1 MKITKISTFLALSVL
16 IPQIAY
22 AAPVQS
28 IFASRAEGKNGQP
41 LATITLWPGYG
52 TNLNL
57 IPTGEVIKKAWLD
70 DPSRVAI
77 DFDGCLARSGE
88 GQGAAA
94 GDNCGTTVIHL
105 RQITGVT
112 FPGLTSSEN
121 ATTLLTLIA
130 EGSEGKKLYQ
140 FRVEMGKGAPQYNT
154 LSVYPDSQGTPYIDV
169 GLRKATVED
178 ITKGLSLAE
187 AQKLISRRDAA
198 WSKVQNF
205 LAQVRSGESVGS
217 SLQRSGANMAII
229 TKLAELSFAQ
239 QQPPIPP
246 REDPTKSEPVS
257 QAPADPQTQTPPSP
271 KATTPP
277 PQPTPAI
284 PPKPQALALE
294 PNKKMSVDVGYW
306 LLDRGLADPEAW
318 SRGSDSTDYRI
329 LFDVL
334 RRGKESG
341 TPFAEALVPA
351 QKLSGVNDDE
361 LVALTRNLM
370 TRSVSVPPGKNT
382 PAPVAAEALKSSPTV
397 PNPKTAEPAVDK
409 GSLPSPS
416 DEKSSTEESSVA
428 LAQMGV
434 SSPAAVLAR
443 FEIPLKEGGAIR
455 ADKLLAVQQRIWLW
469 KRGTYRKK
477 LGSFISALV
486 RSKET
491 DPDRSLEQAIQQS
504 GLSLN
509 DVRSLAKA
517 SQAGTEEPVG
527 NVMQLK
533 ENEQSS
539 VSPRSEEPQSP
550 TASPA
555 ANAPS
560 GTGSTRA
567 ILSRYQLPT
576 QEGDYFT
583 ADKLLDIQQSIW
595 LVKRG
600 IYRQKLG
607 AFIAT
612 LVTSQE
618 KDPQLSLEAAV
629 RKSGL
634 SLNDVQFLV
643 KTAQMTTEGKTEVK
657 EGKAETS
664 PAPTKLSNNDY
675 VDNAATVSSEA
686 EQVAKLPTGG
696 TIDTLF
702 KLRIPLERGGSVG
715 AEQLLTVQ
723 EKIWNLEGGTV
734 RKKLAR
740 FIAALTASASQGNDQ
755 ALAAAV
761 RESGFS
767 LNKVQSLLEF
777 SNGPKSA
784 SSVGQL
790 TATER

>member
-57 IPTGEVIKKAWLD
+57 IPTGEIIKKAWLD

-88 GQGAAA
+88 GQGASA
-94 GDNCGTTVIHL
+94 GENCGTTVIHL

-130 EGSEGKKLYQ
+130 EGPQGKKLYQ
-140 FRVEMGKGAPQYNT
+140 FRVEMGKGTPQYNT

-178 ITKGLSLAE
+178 ISKGLSLAE

-229 TKLAELSFAQ
+229 MRLAELSFAE

-246 REDPTKSEPVS
+246 KEDATQSAPLS
-257 QAPADPQTQTPPSP
+257 QAPVVPQAQPQTPRPSTSP
-271 KATTPP
+271 
-277 PQPTPAI
+277 I
-284 PPKPQALALE
+284 PPKPQALAME
-294 PNKKMSVDVGYW
+294 PSKKSMMDVGYW

-318 SRGSDSTDYRI
+318 SRGADATDYRI

-341 TPFAEALVPA
+341 TPFVEALGPA
-351 QKLSGVNDDE
+351 QRLSGVNDDK
-361 LVALTRNLM
+361 LMALTRNLM
-370 TRSVSVPPGKNT
+370 TRSVAAPPEKT
-382 PAPVAAEALKSSPTV
+382 APAPVAAQPLTPSTPAAPSPKV
-397 PNPKTAEPAVDK
+397 APEPAVDK
-409 GSLPSPS
+409 GSYVLPSS
-416 DEKSSTEESSVA
+416 TDEKPLTPEASAA
-428 LAQMGV
+428 LAKMGV
-434 SSPAAVLAR
+434 GSPTEVLAR

-455 ADKLLAVQQRIWLW
+455 ADRLLAVQQRIWLW

-477 LGSFISALV
+477 LGTFISALV
-486 RSKET
+486 TSKGT
-491 DPDRSLEQAIQQS
+491 DPDRSLEQAIKQS

-509 DVRSLAKA
+509 DVRYLAKA
-517 SQAGTEEPVG
+517 SQTGTEEPIG
-527 NVMQLK
+527 DSMPSEQK
-533 ENEQSS
+533 ETKPSA
-539 VSPRSEEPQSP
+539 VSPRSEEPP
-550 TASPA
+550 TISPA
-555 ANAPS
+555 ATAPQ
-560 GTGSTRA
+560 GSTRA
-567 ILSRYQLPT
+567 ILSHYQLPT
-576 QEGDYFT
+576 QEGDYIT

-595 LVKRG
+595 LLKRG

-607 AFIAT
+607 AFISA

-618 KDPQLSLEAAV
+618 KDPKRSLEAAV
-629 RKSGL
+629 QQSGL

-643 KTAQMTTEGKTEVK
+643 KTAQTATPEK
-657 EGKAETS
+657 EEKAETF
-664 PAPTKLSNNDY
+664 PTPTQPSANYNRVGSAEPGSSD
-675 VDNAATVSSEA
+675 AT
-686 EQVAKLPTGG
+686 QPVAKLPTGG
-696 TIDTLF
+696 TVDTLF

-715 AEQLLTVQ
+715 AEQLLTTQ

-740 FIAALTASASQGNDQ
+740 FIATLTASAPQGNDQ

-761 RESGFS
+761 RESGLS
-767 LNKVQSLLEF
+767 LNEVQSLLEF
-777 SNGPKSA
+777 SNGPKT

-790 TATER
+790 TPSY

>member
-1 MKITKISTFLALSVL
+1 MKLTKISTLLALSIL
-16 IPQIAY
+16 IPQVAY

-70 DPSRVAI
+70 DPSRIAI

-130 EGSEGKKLYQ
+130 EGSGGKKLYQ

-154 LSVYPDSQGTPYIDV
+154 LTVYPDSQGTPYIDV

-178 ITKGLSLAE
+178 ISKGLSLAE

-229 TKLAELSFAQ
+229 TKLAELSFAEQ
-239 QQPPIPP
+239 QSPIPP
-246 REDPTKSEPVS
+246 KEDAPKPDPLS
-257 QAPADPQTQTPPSP
+257 QAPVVPTPQAPPSP
-271 KATTPP
+271 AIATPP
-277 PQPTPAI
+277 PQPNPPAI
-284 PPKPQALALE
+284 PPKPQALAPE
-294 PNKKMSVDVGYW
+294 PKKMAVDVGYW

-318 SRGSDSTDYRI
+318 SRGADSTGYRV
-329 LFDVL
+329 LFDIL

-341 TPFAEALVPA
+341 TPFAEALAPA
-351 QKLSGVNDDE
+351 QKLSGVNDE
-361 LVALTRNLM
+361 KLTALTRNLVN
-370 TRSVSVPPGKNT
+370 RSTAAQPEKAA
-382 PAPVAAEALKSSPTV
+382 PAPVSAQPPTQELNQALKPSSSVT
-397 PNPKTAEPAVDK
+397 NPATPQPAVDK
-409 GSLPSPS
+409 GSYVLPSSPERQTLTPEAS
-416 DEKSSTEESSVA
+416 AA
-428 LAQMGV
+428 LAKMG
-434 SSPAAVLAR
+434 SPTEVLAR

-469 KRGTYRKK
+469 KQGAYRKK
-477 LGSFISALV
+477 LGTFISALV
-486 RSKET
+486 TSKET
-491 DPDRSLEQAIQQS
+491 DPDRSLEQAIKQS

-509 DVRSLAKA
+509 DVRYLAKA
-517 SQAGTEEPVG
+517 SQAGTEEPIG
-527 NVMQLK
+527 DSMPSEKK
-533 ENEQSS
+533 ETEPSAA
-539 VSPRSEEPQSP
+539 SPRSEEPPTSSP
-550 TASPA
+550 GAKPQ
-555 ANAPS
+555 
-560 GTGSTRA
+560 GSTRA
-567 ILSRYQLPT
+567 ILAQYQLPT
-576 QEGDYFT
+576 QEGDYIT

-607 AFIAT
+607 AFIST

-618 KDPQLSLEAAV
+618 KDPKRSLETAV
-629 RKSGL
+629 QQSGL

-643 KTAQMTTEGKTEVK
+643 KTAQTTMQQQ
-657 EGKAETS
+657 EGKASAS
-664 PAPTKLSNNDY
+664 PAPTPLSDSH
-675 VDNAATVSSEA
+675 VDNATTVSSDA
-686 EQVAKLPTGG
+686 TTQGALPTGG

-702 KLRIPLERGGSVG
+702 KLRIPLEHGGFVG
-715 AEQLLTVQ
+715 AEQLLTAQ

-740 FIAALTASASQGNDQ
+740 FIAVLTASAPKGNDR
-755 ALAAAV
+755 ALEAAV
-761 RESGFS
+761 RESGLS
-767 LNKVQSLLEF
+767 VHEVQSLLEF
-777 SNGPKSA
+777 SNGPKT

-790 TATER
+790 TPSY

>member
-1 MKITKISTFLALSVL
+1 MKLTKISALLALSIL
-16 IPQIAY
+16 IPQVAY

-70 DPSRVAI
+70 DPSRIAI

-88 GQGAAA
+88 GQGAA

-105 RQITGVT
+105 RPITGVT

-154 LSVYPDSQGTPYIDV
+154 LTVYPDSQGTPYIDV

-178 ITKGLSLAE
+178 ISKGLSLAE

-229 TKLAELSFAQ
+229 TKLAELSFAE

-246 REDPTKSEPVS
+246 KEDAPKPDPVS
-257 QAPADPQTQTPPSP
+257 QAPVVPTPQAPPSP
-271 KATTPP
+271 AIATPS
-277 PQPTPAI
+277 PQPNPPAI
-284 PPKPQALALE
+284 PTKPQALAPE
-294 PNKKMSVDVGYW
+294 PSKKMAVDVGYW

-318 SRGSDSTDYRI
+318 SRGSDATDYRI
-329 LFDVL
+329 LFDIL

-341 TPFAEALVPA
+341 APFVEALAPA
-351 QKLSGVNDDE
+351 QKLSGVNDEE
-361 LVALTRNLM
+361 LTALTRNLM
-370 TRSVSVPPGKNT
+370 TRSASAQPGKNA
-382 PAPVAAEALKSSPTV
+382 PAPVSAQPPTKELNQALKPSPSAA
-397 PNPKTAEPAVDK
+397 NPATPQPAVDK
-409 GSLPSPS
+409 GSYVLPSSP
-416 DEKSSTEESSVA
+416 DEKTLTPEASAA
-428 LAQMGV
+428 LAKMG
-434 SSPAAVLAR
+434 SPTEVLAR

-469 KRGTYRKK
+469 KQGAYRKK
-477 LGSFISALV
+477 LGTFISALV
-486 RSKET
+486 TSKET
-491 DPDRSLEQAIQQS
+491 DPDRSLERAIEQS

-509 DVRSLAKA
+509 DVRYLAKA
-517 SQAGTEEPVG
+517 SQAGTEEPIG
-527 NVMQLK
+527 DSMPSEQK
-533 ENEQSS
+533 ETEPSAA
-539 VSPRSEEPQSP
+539 SPRSEEPP
-550 TASPA
+550 TVSPA
-555 ANAPS
+555 AKPQ
-560 GTGSTRA
+560 GSTRA
-567 ILSRYQLPT
+567 ILAQYQLPT
-576 QEGDYFT
+576 QEGDYIT
-583 ADKLLDIQQSIW
+583 ADRLLDIQQSIW

-607 AFIAT
+607 AFIST

-618 KDPQLSLEAAV
+618 KDPKRSLEAAV
-629 RKSGL
+629 QQSGL

-643 KTAQMTTEGKTEVK
+643 KTAQTTTQQQ
-657 EGKAETS
+657 EGKAEA
-664 PAPTKLSNNDY
+664 APTPLSDNR
-675 VDNAATVSSEA
+675 VDNATTVPSDA
-686 EQVAKLPTGG
+686 AQPVAKLPTGG
-696 TIDTLF
+696 TVDTLF

-715 AEQLLTVQ
+715 AEQLLTAQ

-740 FIAALTASASQGNDQ
+740 FIATLTASAPQGNDQ
-755 ALAAAV
+755 ALEAAV
-761 RESGFS
+761 RESGLS
-767 LNKVQSLLEF
+767 LNEVQSLLEF
-777 SNGPKSA
+777 SNGPKT

-790 TATER
+790 TPSY

>member
-1 MKITKISTFLALSVL
+1 MKLTKISTLLALSVL
-16 IPQIAY
+16 IPQVAY

-70 DPSRVAI
+70 DPSRIAI

-154 LSVYPDSQGTPYIDV
+154 LTVYPDSQGTPYIDV

-178 ITKGLSLAE
+178 ISKGLSLAE

-198 WSKVQNF
+198 WSRVQNF

-229 TKLAELSFAQ
+229 TKLAELSFAE
-239 QQPPIPP
+239 QPSPIPP
-246 REDPTKSEPVS
+246 KEDAPKPDPVS
-257 QAPADPQTQTPPSP
+257 QAPVVPTPQAPPSP
-271 KATTPP
+271 AIATPP
-277 PQPTPAI
+277 PQPNPPAI
-284 PPKPQALALE
+284 PTKPQALAPE
-294 PNKKMSVDVGYW
+294 PSKKMAVDVGYW

-329 LFDVL
+329 LFDIL

-341 TPFAEALVPA
+341 APFVEALAPA
-351 QKLSGVNDDE
+351 QKLSGVNDEE
-361 LVALTRNLM
+361 LTALTRNLM
-370 TRSVSVPPGKNT
+370 TRSASAQPGKNA
-382 PAPVAAEALKSSPTV
+382 PAPVSAQPPIKELNQALKSSLSAA
-397 PNPKTAEPAVDK
+397 NPATPQPAVDK
-409 GSLPSPS
+409 GSYVLPSAP
-416 DEKSSTEESSVA
+416 DEKSSTA
-428 LAQMGV
+428 LTQMGG
-434 SSPAAVLAR
+434 SPTEVLAR
-443 FEIPLKEGGAIR
+443 FEIPLHEGGTIR
-455 ADKLLAVQQRIWLW
+455 ADKLLAVQQRIWSW
-469 KRGTYRKK
+469 KQGAYRKK
-477 LGSFISALV
+477 LGTFISILV
-486 RSKET
+486 TSKET
-491 DPDRSLEQAIQQS
+491 DPDRSLEQAIKQS

-509 DVRSLAKA
+509 DVRYLAKA
-517 SQAGTEEPVG
+517 SQAGMEEPIG
-527 NVMQLK
+527 DSMPSEKK
-533 ENEQSS
+533 ETEPSAA
-539 VSPRSEEPQSP
+539 SPRSEEPPTVSP
-550 TASPA
+550 V
-555 ANAPS
+555 ANAPQ
-560 GTGSTRA
+560 GSTRA
-567 ILSRYQLPT
+567 ILAQYQLPT
-576 QEGDYFT
+576 QEGNYIT
-583 ADKLLDIQQSIW
+583 ADRLLDIQQSIW

-607 AFIAT
+607 AFIST
-612 LVTSQE
+612 LVTSRE
-618 KDPQLSLEAAV
+618 KDPKRSLEAAV
-629 RKSGL
+629 QQSGL

-643 KTAQMTTEGKTEVK
+643 KTAQEKTGKEEKADSTPTPLSDTRVDHTEPV
-657 EGKAETS
+657 S
-664 PAPTKLSNNDY
+664 S
-675 VDNAATVSSEA
+675 NAAM
-686 EQVAKLPTGG
+686 PTGG

-715 AEQLLTVQ
+715 AEKLLTAQ

-740 FIAALTASASQGNDQ
+740 FIATLTASAPQGNDQ
-755 ALAAAV
+755 ALEAAV
-761 RESGFS
+761 RESGLS
-767 LNKVQSLLEF
+767 LNEVQSLLEF
-777 SNGPKSA
+777 SNGPKT

-790 TATER
+790 TPSY